1 MKNSLITNTHG
12 FTTEALRKEERTIS
26 DALLRQRVLAVRL
39 ILEGFSTVKAAE
51 VLGICRQSVSTY
63 AKMFNRGG
71 VAELLHRDFP
81 PGKQPYLSLE
91 EQAELKR
98 VILEST
104 PEQEGVEP
112 TGSWDTRLL
121 QKWIEERFSVTMSRS
136 GITDMLHRLGFCWKR
151 TTYVLA
157 KANKE
162 KQQAFVHQLEA
173 IKKLDGRKYRTACTR

>member
-1 MKNSLITNTHG
+1 MKKSLITNTHG
-12 FTTEALRKEERTIS
+12 FTSEALRKEERVIF
-26 DALLRQRVLAVRL
+26 DAFFRQRVTAVRL

-63 AKMFNRGG
+63 VKMFNRGG
-71 VAELLHRDFP
+71 IAELLQRNFP
-81 PGKQPYLSLE
+81 PGKQPYLSPE
-91 EQAELKR
+91 EQMEVKK

-104 PEQEGVEP
+104 PEQEGIEP
-112 TGSWDTRLL
+112 SQSWDTRLL

-136 GITDMLHRLGFCWKR
+136 GIADMLHRLGLRWKR

-162 KQQAFVHQLEA
+162 KQQAFVHQVEM
-173 IKKLDGRKYRTACTR
+173 IKKT

>member
-1 MKNSLITNTHG
+1 MKKSLITNTHG
-12 FTTEALRKEERTIS
+12 FTSEALRKEERAIS
-26 DALLRQRVLAVRL
+26 DAFFRQRVTAVRL

-63 AKMFNRGG
+63 VKMFNRGG
-71 VAELLHRDFP
+71 IAELLQRNFP
-81 PGKQPYLSLE
+81 PGKQPYLSPE
-91 EQAELKR
+91 EQMEVKK

-104 PEQEGVEP
+104 PEQEGIEP
-112 TGSWDTRLL
+112 SQSWDTRLL

-136 GITDMLHRLGFCWKR
+136 GIADMLHRLELRWKR

-162 KQQAFVHQLEA
+162 KQQAFVHQVEM
-173 IKKLDGRKYRTACTR
+173 IKKT